1 MAWRWTRLSEGSS
14 TPHTPSSRSRS
25 GFEDAAPR
33 VDRGLRAVLELD
45 LAGALG
51 LVAEVRRRAP
61 GLRGVTVQCSAPS
74 QSFGR
79 GRRAGHEPSGSL
91 GSFGPTDLAQLKPG
105 IIMIFIDLRGA
116 GMRSARSAYLSKAA
130 RPPWTPSARVLSPM
144 VLTYTLDLR
153 GVGRGRRRRVSQS
166 APIEVHDLLRSVI
179 VDLHI
184 RIHSRGLRWANGRGG
199 SHGCTAVTWQ

>member
-61 GLRGVTVQCSAPS
+61 LWAGAVGELRQLRADGLRPTEARDHHDLHRPA
-74 QSFGR
+74 
-79 GRRAGHEPSGSL
+79 GRR
-91 GSFGPTDLAQLKPG
+91 
-105 IIMIFIDLRGA
+105 
-116 GMRSARSAYLSKAA
+116 MRSAPSAYLSKAA
-130 RPPWTPSARVLSPM
+130 QLPWTPPARVLSPM

-184 RIHSRGLRWANGRGG
+184 RIHSRGLRWAIGRGG